1 MIHII
6 EQFKQSLL
14 MLKVIHILTMVKK
27 LMLKIL
33 NFKLVIMQKQKH
45 DTKNTET
52 FLLKIILQAGLK
64 KFLESRKLEIVFHGP
79 MLLMILMVKKL
90 LEDFI

>member
-1 MIHII
+1 M

-14 MLKVIHILTMVKK
+14 MLKVIHILTMV
-27 LMLKIL
+27 MLRIL

-52 FLLKIILQAGLK
+52 FLLKSILQAGLK
-64 KFLESRKLEIVFHGP
+64 NFL
-79 MLLMILMVKKL
+79 
-90 LEDFI
+90 

>member
-1 MIHII
+1 M

-14 MLKVIHILTMVKK
+14 MLKVIHILTMV
-27 LMLKIL
+27 MLRIL

-90 LEDFI
+90 LEDFM

>member
-33 NFKLVIMQKQKH
+33 NFKFVIMQKQKH

-52 FLLKIILQAGLK
+52 FLLNIKLQAGLK
-64 KFLESRKLEIVFHGP
+64 KFLESRKL
-79 MLLMILMVKKL
+79 
-90 LEDFI
+90 